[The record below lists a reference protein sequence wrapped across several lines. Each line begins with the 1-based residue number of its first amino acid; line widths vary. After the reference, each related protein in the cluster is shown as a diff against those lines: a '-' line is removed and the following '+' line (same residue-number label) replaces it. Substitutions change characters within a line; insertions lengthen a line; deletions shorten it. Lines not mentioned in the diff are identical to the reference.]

1 MQELSM
7 QWMMLL
13 LILAYIIYDFVDIIG
28 TNGYYAIG
36 FIALLVGLLFYK
48 MTQNFVVVDVKI
60 IQELTYGKSIHRN
73 LLYTVLVNGIMLLAT
88 LSHFYLRIEA
98 NKELDSLYYEYGLG
112 GIIAIALQLLIK
124 RNPLLGVSHLGI
136 IVGSK
141 FDFKLIPWKQI
152 QVITQT
158 DNHFSIHFGATFP
171 IKKIE
176 LVKTSKSLDLK
187 KIIER
192 NITKTTE

>member
-28 TNGYYAIG
+28 TNGYFAIG
-36 FIALLVGLLFYK
+36 FIALLVGFLFYK
-48 MTQNFVVVDVKI
+48 MTKNFVVVDVKI

-73 LLYTVLVNGIMLLAT
+73 LLYTVIVNGIMLTAT
-88 LSHFYLRIEA
+88 LLHFYLRMEA

-112 GIIAIALQLLIK
+112 GILAIGLQLLIK
-124 RNPLLGVSHLGI
+124 RNPLLGITQLGI

-158 DNHFSIHFGATFP
+158 DNHFSVHFGATFP

-176 LVKTSKSLDLK
+176 LVKTSKTLDLK
-187 KIIER
+187 KVIER
-192 NITKTTE
+192 NCINKEG

>member
-28 TNGYYAIG
+28 TNGYLAIG
-36 FIALLVGLLFYK
+36 FLALLVGFLFYK
-48 MTQNFVVVDVKI
+48 MTKNFVMVDVKI

-73 LLYTVLVNGIMLLAT
+73 LLYTVIVNGIMLIAT
-88 LSHFYLRIEA
+88 LLHFYLRMKA
-98 NKELDSLYYEYGLG
+98 NIELDSLYYEYGLG
-112 GIIAIALQLLIK
+112 GILAIGLQLLIK
-124 RNPLLGVSHLGI
+124 RNPLLGIAQLGI

-141 FDFKLIPWKQI
+141 FDFKIIPWKQI

-176 LVKTSKSLDLK
+176 LAKTSKSLDLK
-187 KIIER
+187 KVIER
-192 NITKTTE
+192 NCINKEG